1 MEGVILRPL
10 GNVIYFNPPLI
21 MERKDMDFA
30 TDVALKCLNE
40 ILPATK

>member
-10 GNVIYFNPPLI
+10 GDVIYFNPPLI
-21 MERKDMDFA
+21 MERNDMDFA
-30 TDVALKCLNE
+30 TDAALKCLNE